1 MQQGHTYALLVDNFS
16 NGNNGFKL
24 EFGGT
29 GEFKGPIPKINLSKN
44 QPCTVNQNFTFTSNG
59 SANYTRVQWFF
70 GDGASIASSTDPNP
84 PAISY
89 SSPGFKTAVLQVFN
103 GDGCSVGITES
114 FLVGLKPDLPLINGL
129 KPRYCIGENIL
140 LNTPLQANA
149 SYSWT
154 GPNGFTSSL
163 QEINITID
171 DANKAGIYT
180 LSVTINGCT
189 SDTRSVTVPLIGQTP
204 IASFISSST
213 KACTPQQTFTFTNSS
228 QNFAKLRWN
237 FGEGA
242 SILPGNSNP
251 INTITYSS
259 SGVKTIILEAEGNS
273 GCISIFSQDLIVA
286 LSPDRPIISVNK
298 PDFCLTDTIRL
309 STPPQTDVVY
319 RWTGPN
325 NFISDQRAPQIAV
338 TSPLVAGTYSVTIS
352 RGNCS
357 TETISMVVPPIY
369 QNPTAAFRAEPR
381 IPSKLAI
388 PIKVNFF
395 NESKDANAYLWDFGD
410 GNTSTD
416 TNPEHIYTSVGN
428 FDVTLTVFKSSVCSA
443 SIVKG
448 QFMISADNILFV
460 PNTFTP
466 NNDGVNDEFVISI
479 TNIKTYRI
487 QIFNRFGVPL
497 FLSNDIF
504 DHWKGFYK
512 NEILPVGT
520 YYYVI
525 DATDFNSNIIKKSGS
540 VTIIK

>member
-1 MQQGHTYALLVDNFS
+1 
-16 NGNNGFKL
+16 
-24 EFGGT
+24 
-29 GEFKGPIPKINLSKN
+29 
-44 QPCTVNQNFTFTSNG
+44 
-59 SANYTRVQWFF
+59 
-70 GDGASIASSTDPNP
+70 
-84 PAISY
+84 
-89 SSPGFKTAVLQVFN
+89 
-103 GDGCSVGITES
+103 
-114 FLVGLKPDLPLINGL
+114 
-129 KPRYCIGENIL
+129 
-140 LNTPLQANA
+140 
-149 SYSWT
+149 
-154 GPNGFTSSL
+154 
-163 QEINITID
+163 
-171 DANKAGIYT
+171 
-180 LSVTINGCT
+180 
-189 SDTRSVTVPLIGQTP
+189 
-204 IASFISSST
+204 
-213 KACTPQQTFTFTNSS
+213 
-228 QNFAKLRWN
+228 
-237 FGEGA
+237 
-242 SILPGNSNP
+242 
-251 INTITYSS
+251 
-259 SGVKTIILEAEGNS
+259 
-273 GCISIFSQDLIVA
+273 
-286 LSPDRPIISVNK
+286 
-298 PDFCLTDTIRL
+298 
-309 STPPQTDVVY
+309 
-319 RWTGPN
+319 
-325 NFISDQRAPQIAV
+325 
-338 TSPLVAGTYSVTIS
+338 
-352 RGNCS
+352 
-357 TETISMVVPPIY
+357 MVVPPIY